1 MKVRT
6 VDSILNSYNRRRMK
20 PQCFEQLL
28 DCAFDLFLYLP
39 RVSPGVSHIL
49 SLQDIEMKYK
59 LETSL
64 MTNDVR
70 R

>member
-1 MKVRT
+1 
-6 VDSILNSYNRRRMK
+6 MK
-20 PQCFEQLL
+20 PKCFEQLL

-39 RVSPGVSHIL
+39 RVSPGGSHIL